1 MKAIKGMP
9 MFSPVRG
16 NTFSKVMADT
26 GGDYEKTKEIL
37 ANNVATMKAE
47 YGTGAPTKMHRG
59 LPHPK
64 STKEKVKQRALNR

>member
-37 ANNVATMKAE
+37 ANDVATMKAE

>member
-9 MFSPVRG
+9 LISPVRG
-16 NTFSKVMADT
+16 NAFGKAMADA
-26 GGDYEKTKEIL
+26 GGDYEKAKAMLDNDI
-37 ANNVATMKAE
+37 ATMKAE

-64 STKEKVKQRALNR
+64 STRERVKQRALNR